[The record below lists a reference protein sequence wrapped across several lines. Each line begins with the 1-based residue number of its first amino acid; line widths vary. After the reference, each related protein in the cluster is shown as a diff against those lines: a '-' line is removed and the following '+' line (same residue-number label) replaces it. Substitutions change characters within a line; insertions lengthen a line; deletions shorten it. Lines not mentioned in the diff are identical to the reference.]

1 MDLMLVKKVL
11 KAKSDRF
18 ADAPAG
24 NPAMNLVWSIL
35 SIIAMGIAIFHAY
48 HANKCDEQWRLI
60 VAIVLSFLFPKLAAI
75 YYLVKYGLPK
85 FDEASMKKLH
95 EKYLNAI
102 PPARLRNECRLVTP
116 SAPPYEGPA
125 ASPPSVTGSPMQQEF
140 LRKGGSDIDM
150 MFGGW

>member
-18 ADAPAG
+18 ADAPAAGPAGPAAPAAPAG

-60 VAIVLSFLFPKLAAI
+60 VAIVLSFLFPKLAAL
-75 YYLVKYGLPK
+75 YYLAKYGLPK
-85 FDEASMKKLH
+85 FDEAGMKKLH

-102 PPARLRNECRLVTP
+102 PPARIRNDC
-116 SAPPYEGPA
+116 APPL
-125 ASPPSVTGSPMQQEF
+125 PPLPDKF
-140 LRKGGSDIDM
+140 GGSDIDM